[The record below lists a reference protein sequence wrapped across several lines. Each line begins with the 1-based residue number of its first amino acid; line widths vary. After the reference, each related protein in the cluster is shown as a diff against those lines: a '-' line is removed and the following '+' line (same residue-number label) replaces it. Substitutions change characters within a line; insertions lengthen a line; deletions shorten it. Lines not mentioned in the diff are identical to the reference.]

1 MEKTP
6 IDEVENLYSSIPDSS
21 TKLDEG
27 LLKPPIY
34 ENIVVH
40 PGTDPTNPVS
50 NLRPE
55 SPFETFF

>member
-1 MEKTP
+1 M
-6 IDEVENLYSSIPDSS
+6 DEVENLYSSIPDSS